1 MGPNRWGALR
11 NDWSLCSN
19 GTMQSPIDMSS
30 RRVEL
35 VDHPKNLYRNYKPC
49 NATMLNRGH
58 DIMVKWMGDAGSI
71 IINDTEYALKQ
82 AHWHSPSEH
91 TINGIRFDMELHM
104 VHLSID
110 NKIAVIAV
118 LYRIGRPS
126 HFLSK
131 IQMSSRM
138 YYRYMGSLTVPPCTE
153 QVVWTLSRR
162 NIMQDQYNHTI
173 YETFFFMPRLE
184 RGNRNVITIHNPLKF
199 NATQLLVSKLWQI
212 QADTFD
218 MELHMVHL
226 SIDNKIAVIAVLYR
240 IGRPSHFLSKLALNI
255 SAMIDRKGMR
265 EHSGIVNPREIQMSS
280 RMYYR
285 FMGSLTVPP
294 CTEEVVWTLSR

>member
-1 MGPNRWGALR
+1 MGPDRWGTMR
-11 NDWSLCSN
+11 NEWSLCSN

-30 RRVEL
+30 RRVKM

-58 DIMVKWMGDAGSI
+58 DIMVKWIGDAGSI

-104 VHLSID
+104 VHLSMD

-126 HFLSK
+126 HFLS
-131 IQMSSRM
+131 R
-138 YYRYMGSLTVPPCTE
+138 
-153 QVVWTLSRR
+153 
-162 NIMQDQYNHTI
+162 
-173 YETFFFMPRLE
+173 
-184 RGNRNVITIHNPLKF
+184 
-199 NATQLLVSKLWQI
+199 
-212 QADTFD
+212 
-218 MELHMVHL
+218 
-226 SIDNKIAVIAVLYR
+226 
-240 IGRPSHFLSKLALNI
+240 LALNI
-255 SAMIDRKGMR
+255 SSMIDRKGMR
-265 EHSGIVNPREIQMSS
+265 EHSGIINPRAIQMSS

-285 FMGSLTVPP
+285 YIGSLTVPP
-294 CTEEVVWTLSR
+294 CTEKVVWTISRRVTINMFVTIYMDNHLFFIQTNDFMFTQIRTVSIRQVKLLREAVNDYAEYNARPVQSDNLRDILLYAQPQERK